1 VNTSGFIK
9 FNSASDQG
17 NTSDC
22 QIQQLWSSIRFHQNQ
37 NFHPR
42 AFVIIKF
49 SDYYGAFDINSEA
62 VYINSGIWIGFS
74 HLEAKYIQVSFL
86 TSYSHIEAQVIHIM
100 FIFHLALFIIF

>member
-1 VNTSGFIK
+1 MEIHQIAKFNNCGLRSDFIK
-9 FNSASDQG
+9 
-17 NTSDC
+17 
-22 QIQQLWSSIRFHQNQ
+22 IRL
-37 NFHPR
+37 